1 MQSEI
6 FSSAKILP
14 PQQLKEKVNK
24 LKESTEGEI
33 KTNIQI
39 YSHFQQQ
46 PIKFGS
52 LIHLQHLA
60 SGKFL
65 SIVPKQN
72 AKIEKDNLKVELVD
86 FFSDNSLIR
95 MIPAYKFQKEGN
107 SLIKYNEQAFLEIT
121 IPGTSKFSYLH
132 SSSLSENDIFELNC
146 SLDLKTK

>member
-1 MQSEI
+1 M
-6 FSSAKILP
+6 
-14 PQQLKEKVNK
+14 
-24 LKESTEGEI
+24 
-33 KTNIQI
+33 
-39 YSHFQQQ
+39 
-46 PIKFGS
+46 
-52 LIHLQHLA
+52 
-60 SGKFL
+60 
-65 SIVPKQN
+65 PKQN